1 MIKMKLLLRTKIRE
15 NSQIKW
21 AMKEGTS
28 LQFTEIKGIWE
39 GASAI
44 VEIYNVFQKPVS

>member
-15 NSQIKW
+15 NSQIKL

-28 LQFTEIKGIWE
+28 LQFTEIKGI
-39 GASAI
+39 
-44 VEIYNVFQKPVS
+44 